1 MRKLAMIAVVA
12 LAPGATLAQGTVNGA
27 ELGFAWSGF
36 LANDVRAANNL
47 SLQGALEYGF
57 TPTFAAQLDLAQH
70 HYTYS
75 NDEGGNV
82 TLHAIGHVGQA
93 TALGGFLGHE
103 WIDGDHLEHY
113 GLEAKHEFGLIG
125 VEGYTAWIENDTT
138 DASIIG
144 LSGSYAMTDALSL
157 GGRFE
162 TIDTEGGTDTTAL
175 DATLAYAMP
184 RGVTLDGSVG
194 LIDGN
199 KMDTEVTFGFGIR
212 TTLGGNGVTFGRR
225 GVQELIPGN

>member
-1 MRKLAMIAVVA
+1 MRKFVTIALLSLTPASA
-12 LAPGATLAQGTVNGA
+12 LAEGAVNGA

-36 LANDVRAANNL
+36 LPSDTRAANNL
-47 SLQGALEYGF
+47 ALHGALDYGF
-57 TPTFAAQLDLAQH
+57 TPNLAAQLDLAQH
-70 HYTYS
+70 HYTYT

-93 TALGGFLGHE
+93 TALGAFLGHE

-125 VEGYTAWIENDTT
+125 VEGYTAWVENDTT

-144 LSGSYAMTDALSL
+144 LSGSYAMSEALSF

-175 DATLAYAMP
+175 DATVAYAMP
-184 RGVTLDGSVG
+184 HGVTLDGSLG

-199 KMDTEVTFGFGIR
+199 KMDTEVTFGLGIR

-225 GVQELIPGN
+225 GVQELIPGY